1 MQKSFEEISVST
13 TTVIVKTN
21 LSLNLQ
27 WLYSI
32 SSTIQGDVFFKTSK
46 GLQEHLSRLEISI
59 GSIISV
65 QYQDNCKG
73 FKVKRRRTKYFRN
86 ALSIV
91 LYVGKLVTIK
101 IPTRGKIQITG
112 CTSEEHTIQ
121 CIRSLWELVSAYPSS
136 TETYLLDSECFIS
149 IIDTVMTNKVFDL
162 GFQIN
167 RQNLD
172 MYMNVNT
179 EFNSLLETSFG
190 YTGVNIKIPFQID
203 PKDEIYKKVIFNT
216 TTKKWSESYMTYEE
230 YEKLLSVRHRN
241 KKYKNTFLVFH
252 SGTAIMSGMSLPYMK
267 SVFEQFV
274 QTIQK
279 ARPIIEEKILA
290 E

>member
-91 LYVGKLVTIK
+91 LYVGKLLLKYLHEVKFKSLGAHPRSTRSNAFVLYGNWYRHTLVPPKRIYS
-101 IPTRGKIQITG
+101 IP
-112 CTSEEHTIQ
+112 
-121 CIRSLWELVSAYPSS
+121 SA
-136 TETYLLDSECFIS
+136 L
-149 IIDTVMTNKVFDL
+149 
-162 GFQIN
+162 
-167 RQNLD
+167 
-172 MYMNVNT
+172 
-179 EFNSLLETSFG
+179 
-190 YTGVNIKIPFQID
+190 
-203 PKDEIYKKVIFNT
+203 
-216 TTKKWSESYMTYEE
+216 
-230 YEKLLSVRHRN
+230 
-241 KKYKNTFLVFH
+241 
-252 SGTAIMSGMSLPYMK
+252 
-267 SVFEQFV
+267 
-274 QTIQK
+274 
-279 ARPIIEEKILA
+279 
-290 E
+290 